1 MKNKKLVIGVLLTIV
16 ILLFGF
22 YAYNYMNIIKKTEG
36 EKIISVTINS
46 ERDDFSETITHKTQI
61 LNLGEALVEMGI
73 IAFDDTE
80 YGKYIHTVSD
90 IYADSDSEEWWKI
103 SVNGED
109 AMVGADEIAINDGD
123 DINIDLVVGF
133 N

>member
-1 MKNKKLVIGVLLTIV
+1 MKNKKLIIGVLSTIV

-46 ERDDFSETITHKTQI
+46 ERDDFSETITHQTET
-61 LNLGEALVEMGI
+61 LNLGEALVEMEI
-73 IAFDDTE
+73 IGFDDTE

-133 N
+133 D

>member
-133 N
+133 D